1 MARLSADPKKE
12 SGATGPLGY
21 NYLLSLKQ
29 QENRTKDDV
38 AKLLR
43 FSSWLKYTRNGGK
56 LQDYVSEIV
65 RLISEFEADKFV
77 KLE

>member
-1 MARLSADPKKE
+1 MARLSADPKNE
-12 SGATGPLGY
+12 SGATGSLGY
-21 NYLLSLKQ
+21 NYLLSFMQ
-29 QENRTKDDV
+29 QENRTKDDA

-43 FSSWLKYTRNGGK
+43 FSSRLKYTRNGGK
-56 LQDYVSEIV
+56 LQDCVSDSV